1 MNSEL
6 DGRVG
11 RMGVSRGKA
20 AGDRGRLKDHRETET
35 WLVRPSRGAGLRVGL
50 VYPSSYYVGMSSLG
64 YQLIYRLLAARNDL
78 LVERL
83 FDPGP
88 GHRPRSVES
97 ERPAADFDVLA
108 FSCAYE
114 PEYVGLI
121 RFLLQSG
128 IEPLAE
134 RRRAP
139 APLLLAGG
147 IAVSANP
154 APLARLLDGILLGD
168 GEELVGA
175 VFDRLAGL
183 DLRSAGR
190 EAVLA
195 QLSDIDSVYLP
206 ALHDAPPERTLT
218 RHRVED
224 LDAFP
229 TGSAVLTRHTDLSE
243 MFLVE
248 TARGCARRCRFC
260 LTGHSG
266 GRLRLRSIGKLLQQ
280 VEAVRDKIRKVGL
293 IASEVACHPG
303 LAELCESLVAKGL
316 AISTSSLE
324 IDRVDRALLDLLVR
338 GGQRTLTLA
347 PETGDERQR
356 FELGKKISNE
366 QLFDLAAN
374 AAEAGI
380 ERLKLYFIIG
390 MPHTDEAEV
399 EVLLVFLRQAREA
412 FFRPGRRR
420 RKALIASVAP
430 FVPKP
435 HTPWAFEPMLS
446 ERESRQRLARLRRE
460 AGRLGA
466 VRITSQSPL
475 LSSLDAMI
483 GLGDCAVGP
492 ILTDALLDGASPR
505 GLARRLREFGIIDPF
520 HPRSPSDEPAWK
532 KVG

>member
-1 MNSEL
+1 M
-6 DGRVG
+6 
-11 RMGVSRGKA
+11 SREKA
-20 AGDRGRLKDHRETET
+20 ARKGGRPKDYREAET
-35 WLVRPSRGAGLRVGL
+35 WLVRPSRGAGLRIGL

-64 YQLIYRLLAARNDL
+64 YQLIYRLLAARSDL

-83 FDPGP
+83 FDLGP

-128 IEPLAE
+128 IEPRAE
-134 RRRAP
+134 RRRAA
-139 APLLLAGG
+139 APLLFAGG

-154 APLARLLDGILLGD
+154 APLARVLDGILLGD
-168 GEELVGA
+168 GEELVGT
-175 VFDRLAGL
+175 VFDRLTGL
-183 DLRSAGR
+183 DFRSAGR
-190 EAVLA
+190 EKVL
-195 QLSDIDSVYLP
+195 QYLGDIESVYLP
-206 ALHDAPPERTLT
+206 AVHGAPPERSLT
-218 RHRVED
+218 RRRVED
-224 LDAFP
+224 LDAYP

-266 GRLRLRSIGKLLQQ
+266 GRLRLRSIANLLQQ
-280 VEAVRDKIRKVGL
+280 VEGVRDQIRKVGL
-293 IASEVACHPG
+293 IASEIACHPG
-303 LAELCESLVAKGL
+303 ITELCERLVSKGL
-316 AISTSSLE
+316 QISTSSLE
-324 IDRVDRALLDLLVR
+324 IDRVDRTLLELLVR

-374 AAEAGI
+374 AAQAGI
-380 ERLKLYFIIG
+380 ERLKLYFVVG
-390 MPHTDEAEV
+390 MPGADTDEV
-399 EVLLVFLRQAREA
+399 EALLEFLRRTRET
-412 FFRPGRRR
+412 FFQPSRRR

-435 HTPWAFEPMLS
+435 HTPWAFEPMLP
-446 ERESRQRLARLRRE
+446 ERDIKQRLARLRRE
-460 AGRLGA
+460 AGRLGG
-466 VRITSQSPL
+466 VRVTSQSPL
-475 LSSLDAMI
+475 LASLDAMI

-492 ILTDALLDGASPR
+492 ILTDALLGEASPR
-505 GLARRLREFGIIDPF
+505 ALVRRLFELGTLDPF
-520 HPRSPSDEPAWK
+520 RPRSPADEPAWS
-532 KVG
+532 KVR